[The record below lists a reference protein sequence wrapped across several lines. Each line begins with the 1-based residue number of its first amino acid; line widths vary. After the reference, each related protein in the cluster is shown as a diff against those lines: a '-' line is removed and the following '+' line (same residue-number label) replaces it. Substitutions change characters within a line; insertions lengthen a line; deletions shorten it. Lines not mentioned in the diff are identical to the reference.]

1 MAAGAVTAPGLR
13 KPELVHLM
21 GMPAAVECAVER
33 VEKEER
39 ERERERGALPRAARA
54 RVPAA
59 TRTRV
64 VKHQKALHALFR
76 HQALEDDLNLGEAAL
91 HLVLLLRRRVRKGW
105 VA

>member
-1 MAAGAVTAPGLR
+1 MSGFR
-13 KPELVHLM
+13 
-21 GMPAAVECAVER
+21 R
-33 VEKEER
+33 R
-39 ERERERGALPRAARA
+39 RERERGERFRAPPGRGRRRRA
-54 RVPAA
+54 PAA